1 MKIPDTSKL
10 VTKADN
16 DTKITEIED
25 KIPRITDLATTA
37 ALKAVENKMSHVIN
51 LIKKRLMMQK
61 TKDIK
66 KVFYL
71 V

>member
-1 MKIPDTSKL
+1 MKIPDTSEL

-16 DTKITEIED
+16 DTKITEVED
-25 KIPRITDLATTA
+25 KIPHITDLATTA
-37 ALKAVENKMSHVIN
+37 ALKAVENKISHVIN
-51 LIKKRLMMQK
+51 LIKERIMMQK
-61 TKDIK
+61 TKDIE

>member
-1 MKIPDTSKL
+1 MKIPDTSEL

-51 LIKKRLMMQK
+51 LTKKRLMMQK

>member
-1 MKIPDTSKL
+1 MKIPDTSEL

-37 ALKAVENKMSHVIN
+37 ILKAVENKIPHVIN
-51 LIKKRLMMQK
+51 LIKKRIMMQK
-61 TKDIK
+61 TKDIE

>member
-1 MKIPDTSKL
+1 MKIPDTSEL

-51 LIKKRLMMQK
+51 LIKKRIMMQK

>member
-1 MKIPDTSKL
+1 MKIPDTSEL

>member
-37 ALKAVENKMSHVIN
+37 ILKAVENKIPHVIN
-51 LIKKRLMMQK
+51 LIKKRIMMQK
-61 TKDIK
+61 TKDIE

>member
-1 MKIPDTSKL
+1 MKIPDTSEL

-25 KIPRITDLATTA
+25 KIPHITDLATTA
-37 ALKAVENKMSHVIN
+37 ALKAVENKISHVIN
-51 LIKKRLMMQK
+51 LIKKRIMMQK
-61 TKDIK
+61 TKDIE